1 MASLS
6 NSLDLISNPLLSNS
20 FWIDPKS
27 SNLAV
32 ILISFSDLLKSIIT
46 DIINPN
52 IIKLVSS
59 LSLISPLAI
68 KYPFVFDIVK
78 GFSNVLWLFIIWLI
92 TIFVSFFV
100 IEYILN
106 RKVIG
111 LTSNVQDDEKKQFIK
126 EKIISKEYNNIL
138 PNEKDKIE
146 MIDNGTKAT
155 FDGPFT
161 LPILRRNEAM
171 IKIKWN

>member
-1 MASLS
+1 MELIDLFLTKFYKDFQEYTYKNKVLVAASGFA
-6 NSLDLISNPLLSNS
+6 IG
-20 FWIDPKS
+20 I
-27 SNLAV
+27 ATT
-32 ILISFSDLLKSIIT
+32 DLLKSIIT

-68 KYPFVFDIVK
+68 KYPFIFNIVK
-78 GFSNVLWLFIIWLI
+78 GFSNFIWLFIIWLI

-138 PNEKDKIE
+138 PNEKDKIDIE
-146 MIDNGTKAT
+146 NDKELENIENLTQ
-155 FDGPFT
+155 
-161 LPILRRNEAM
+161 
-171 IKIKWN
+171 